1 MERKELQKEI
11 LTVEGY
17 DIKDKMAN
25 ERRQWVQE
33 QKALF
38 GKIPNDLEK
47 FNARFNEEPALTP
60 EEEAARAAA
69 AEEAAAD
76 KKKKKDKKAK
86 KKKGK
91 KGDKEDKAET
101 TAKIGPNEL
110 VRKFDVFYEDYNTK
124 WANRDETENQE
135 QKYDK
140 MMARD
145 EVMPDVQKALTKEV
159 DEMIK

>member
-1 MERKELQKEI
+1 
-11 LTVEGY
+11 
-17 DIKDKMAN
+17 MAN

-69 AEEAAAD
+69 AEDAAAD

-91 KGDKEDKAET
+91 KGDKEEKGDAPV
-101 TAKIGPNEL
+101 KIGPNEL
-110 VRKFDVFYEDYNTK
+110 VRKFDVFYEDYNK
-124 WANRDETENQE
+124 QWANRDETENPAQI
-135 QKYDK
+135 YDK
-140 MMARD
+140 NMAR
-145 EVMPDVQKALTKEV
+145 E
-159 DEMIK
+159 